1 MARVCD
7 EDDFVADG
15 SDVSEYEP
23 SVAEGSEEEGS
34 EEEGSE
40 EEAEE
45 GSEEEAEE
53 GGAAA
58 AAAPRRGGGAK
69 AAPKRTAPRCQRM
82 VEEQEDADL
91 AGCAYPGLAYCL
103 VRGQRQTVNVATSA
117 KNLGA
122 PGKSLLS
129 HGIGIYPMSS
139 KGGAAGMCQ
148 VTTGLQLN
156 HCGSFIYAPGS
167 KRNAL
172 RFSTGNFDNAGKGK
186 RASCI
191 IFMEFYRM
199 VRCWLRGVRA
209 SRAAAGAAAAGADAA
224 IPCGDDAHDGE
235 DADTL
240 AFDYTP
246 LRVTPDTQ
254 TLINKAVKLFERYR
268 QAVQFASGGIQ
279 VEKSAVSLRGHLSV
293 KLAVPRISKTVA
305 AAASLRT
312 KTLGRA
318 AAKAGKGG
326 GGSKKGGAGG
336 SKAAAA
342 SGALAAG
349 ARKRLE
355 ARVAEAER
363 NWPALHA
370 LLQHCFTQQWTLTPA
385 VEVPSGAGLLHA
397 VWRYAILCNDED
409 AMDVLLAVAEAEAA
423 PAQLRQVAKQAL
435 AHAGAEEDALNAR
448 LAQVALSSEVAAAF
462 HPQPMVDH
470 AAAQARAVLGYRP
483 LPLPLPLP
491 AKRRF
496 DSFAL

>member
-1 MARVCD
+1 
-7 EDDFVADG
+7 
-15 SDVSEYEP
+15 
-23 SVAEGSEEEGS
+23 
-34 EEEGSE
+34 
-40 EEAEE
+40 
-45 GSEEEAEE
+45 
-53 GGAAA
+53 
-58 AAAPRRGGGAK
+58 
-69 AAPKRTAPRCQRM
+69 M

-209 SRAAAGAAAAGADAA
+209 SRAAAGAAGAAGADAA

-326 GGSKKGGAGG
+326 GGSKKGGASG

-342 SGALAAG
+342 SGALVAAAG